1 MKFFISILFFI
12 LSLSLNTNA
21 QEETKN
27 FEKEV
32 TDYIE
37 GKTDVRPDFLKTD
50 NAIGDKKIQEI
61 LDKVDR
67 LRNSNNSSQN
77 TTDFLQK
84 LKPFI
89 VPLIIVL
96 YLIFKS
102 DGDNKEKPQTNT
114 KSKNSRNRNEEFIKK
129 HNENVNNNETDD
141 EYNNEWNYDDNE
153 DQFDSIKIS
162 IKEQTYDNTQ
172 MFDIEAKG
180 PLNFTKDQIEQS
192 EKENEEAK
200 FSCYVFDI
208 TDKDNEI
215 PLQGLTD
222 PYKDENYLLSSTRNM
237 KVGLAFA
244 YNDWTA
250 MFRFPKSLII
260 PPNRG
265 QRTLKFVVCASKLKS
280 KFDQGKT
287 KNKKDLYFET
297 TTILNLDY
305 EQPGYLE
312 SEIYES
318 ALNEKIVQLGMAVA
332 YSEKK
337 INTSGVEAIKSWINT
352 EILWKNYLNDETEEK
367 VKYSFLLNN
376 THELLKKNKLSL
388 SEIVKEINFKSNVSR
403 RYDAMNLLLNIA
415 GSDDRL
421 SKEEDKLLNNTARAL
436 ELNLERFQQMKTS
449 TIANIDTID
458 ETDEDNEDT
467 IFNFSKDMTDADKC
481 KKLREEYTRWN
492 RQTNNSNE
500 KIRNQARKM
509 VELTANLRKK
519 YNC

>member
-50 NAIGDKKIQEI
+50 NAIGDKKIQEM
-61 LDKVDR
+61 LDKADR
-67 LRNSNNSSQN
+67 LISSKNSSYD

-89 VPLIIVL
+89 VPLIVVL

-102 DGDNKEKPQTNT
+102 DGDSKEKPKTNT
-114 KSKNSRNRNEEFIKK
+114 KSKNSRNR
-129 HNENVNNNETDD
+129 TDD
-141 EYNNEWNYDDNE
+141 EYNNEWNYDDSE

-162 IKEQTYDNTQ
+162 IKEQIYENTQ

-250 MFRFPKSLII
+250 MFRFPKSIII

-265 QRTLKFVVCASKLKS
+265 QRILKFVVCASKLKS
-280 KFDQGKT
+280 KFDQGII

-297 TTILNLDY
+297 TTIFNLNY

-352 EILWKNYLNDETEEK
+352 EILWKNYLIDETEEK
-367 VKYSFLLNN
+367 VKYSFLLKN

-388 SEIVKEINFKSNVSR
+388 SEIVKEINFKSNISR

>member
-1 MKFFISILFFI
+1 MSEFI
-12 LSLSLNTNA
+12 
-21 QEETKN
+21 
-27 FEKEV
+27 
-32 TDYIE
+32 
-37 GKTDVRPDFLKTD
+37 
-50 NAIGDKKIQEI
+50 EI
-61 LDKVDR
+61 L
-67 LRNSNNSSQN
+67 QN
-77 TTDFLQK
+77 

-89 VPLIIVL
+89 IPAIIIIAL
-96 YLIFKS
+96 LNI
-102 DGDNKEKPQTNT
+102 
-114 KSKNSRNRNEEFIKK
+114 
-129 HNENVNNNETDD
+129 NENKQKDKNNKKDSKEAIGENSNDYFEIDNDKKNQD
-141 EYNNEWNYDDNE
+141 E
-153 DQFDSIKIS
+153 FDSIKIS
-162 IKEQTYDNTQ
+162 IKEQNYENTQ
-172 MFDIEAKG
+172 MIDVEAKG
-180 PLNFTKDQIEQS
+180 PLNFTEDQINQS
-192 EKENEEAK
+192 EKENKEAK

-222 PYKDENYLLSSTRNM
+222 PYKDENNLLCIARNM
-237 KVGLAFA
+237 KVGLGFA
-244 YNDWTA
+244 YLEWST
-250 MFRFPKSLII
+250 MFRLPKTLVI

-265 QRTLKFVVCASKLKS
+265 KRILKFVVCSSKIKS
-280 KFDQGKT
+280 KFDQGKI

-297 TTILNLDY
+297 TTIFNLEY
-305 EQPGYLE
+305 KQPGYLE

-352 EILWKNYLNDETEEK
+352 EILWKNYLTDETEEK
-367 VKYSFLLNN
+367 VKYSFLLKN

-388 SEIVKEINFKSNVSR
+388 SEIVKEINFKSNISR

-436 ELNLERFQQMKTS
+436 ELDLDRFQQMKTS

-458 ETDEDNEDT
+458 ESDEDNEDT
-467 IFNFSKDMTDADKC
+467 IFNFSKDMTNADKC

>member
-1 MKFFISILFFI
+1 MLDFSEAIQTLRVFLIPALIVIFLLYINENKQKDKNNKKDSKDEM
-12 LSLSLNTNA
+12 
-21 QEETKN
+21 EEN
-27 FEKEV
+27 FN
-32 TDYIE
+32 DYFEI
-37 GKTDVRPDFLKTD
+37 D
-50 NAIGDKKIQEI
+50 NDKKYE
-61 LDKVDR
+61 
-67 LRNSNNSSQN
+67 
-77 TTDFLQK
+77 
-84 LKPFI
+84 
-89 VPLIIVL
+89 
-96 YLIFKS
+96 
-102 DGDNKEKPQTNT
+102 
-114 KSKNSRNRNEEFIKK
+114 
-129 HNENVNNNETDD
+129 D
-141 EYNNEWNYDDNE
+141 EWKYDDNE

-162 IKEQTYDNTQ
+162 IKEQIYENTQ

-180 PLNFTKDQIEQS
+180 PLNFTKDQIKQS

-208 TDKDNEI
+208 TDKDNET

-237 KVGLAFA
+237 KVGLGLA

-250 MFRFPKSLII
+250 MFRFPKSLVI
-260 PPNRG
+260 PPSRG
-265 QRTLKFVVCASKLKS
+265 QRILKFVICASKLKS
-280 KFDQGKT
+280 KFDQGII

-297 TTILNLDY
+297 TTTFNLNY

-318 ALNEKIVQLGMAVA
+318 ALNEKIIQLGMALA

-337 INTSGVEAIKSWINT
+337 INTSGVEVIKNWINA
-352 EILWKNYLNDETEEK
+352 EILWKNYLTDETEEK
-367 VKYSFLLNN
+367 IKYSFLLKN

-388 SEIVKEINFKSNVSR
+388 SEIVKEINFKSNISR

-436 ELNLERFQQMKTS
+436 ELDLERFQQMKTT
-449 TIANIDTID
+449 TIANIETID
-458 ETDEDNEDT
+458 ESNEDNEET
-467 IFNFSKDMTDADKC
+467 IFNFTKDMTDEEKC
-481 KKLREEYTRWN
+481 KKLRQEYTRWN

-500 KIRNQARKM
+500 KIRNQAKKM
-509 VELTANLRKK
+509 VDLTAHLRKK

>member
-1 MKFFISILFFI
+1 
-12 LSLSLNTNA
+12 
-21 QEETKN
+21 
-27 FEKEV
+27 
-32 TDYIE
+32 
-37 GKTDVRPDFLKTD
+37 
-50 NAIGDKKIQEI
+50 
-61 LDKVDR
+61 
-67 LRNSNNSSQN
+67 
-77 TTDFLQK
+77 
-84 LKPFI
+84 
-89 VPLIIVL
+89 
-96 YLIFKS
+96 
-102 DGDNKEKPQTNT
+102 
-114 KSKNSRNRNEEFIKK
+114 
-129 HNENVNNNETDD
+129 
-141 EYNNEWNYDDNE
+141 
-153 DQFDSIKIS
+153 
-162 IKEQTYDNTQ
+162 
-172 MFDIEAKG
+172 
-180 PLNFTKDQIEQS
+180 
-192 EKENEEAK
+192 
-200 FSCYVFDI
+200 
-208 TDKDNEI
+208 
-215 PLQGLTD
+215 
-222 PYKDENYLLSSTRNM
+222 M
-237 KVGLAFA
+237 KVGVGLA
-244 YNDWTA
+244 YNDWTP
-250 MFRFPKSLII
+250 MFRFPKSLVI
-260 PPNRG
+260 PPSRG
-265 QRTLKFVVCASKLKS
+265 QRILKFVVCASKLKS
-280 KFDQGKT
+280 KFDQGII

-297 TTILNLDY
+297 TTTFNLNY

-352 EILWKNYLNDETEEK
+352 EILWKNYFTDETEEK
-367 VKYSFLLNN
+367 IKYSFLLKN

-388 SEIVKEINFKSNVSR
+388 SEIVKEINFKSNISR

-436 ELNLERFQQMKTS
+436 ELDLDRFQQMKTS

-458 ETDEDNEDT
+458 ESDEDNEDT

>member
-12 LSLSLNTNA
+12 LSLSLNTHA
-21 QEETKN
+21 QEESKN

-32 TDYIE
+32 KDYIE
-37 GKTDVRPDFLKTD
+37 GKTDIKPKFLKTD
-50 NAIGDKKIQEI
+50 NAIIDKKVQEM
-61 LDKVDR
+61 LDKANR
-67 LRNSNNSSQN
+67 LANSNTRIELLKN
-77 TTDFLQK
+77 

-89 VPLIIVL
+89 IPLLIVL
-96 YLIFKS
+96 YLIFRS
-102 DGDNKEKPQTNT
+102 DGDSKEKPKINT

-141 EYNNEWNYDDNE
+141 EYDNEWNYDDNE

-180 PLNFTKDQIEQS
+180 PLNFTKEQINQS

-250 MFRFPKSLII
+250 MFRFPKSIII

-265 QRTLKFVVCASKLKS
+265 QRILKFVVCASKIKS
-280 KFDQGKT
+280 KFDQGKI

-297 TTILNLDY
+297 TTIFNLDY

-352 EILWKNYLNDETEEK
+352 EILWKNYFTDETEEK
-367 VKYSFLLNN
+367 VKYSFLLKN

-388 SEIVKEINFKSNVSR
+388 SEIVKEINFKSNISR

-436 ELNLERFQQMKTS
+436 ELDLDRFQQMKTS

-458 ETDEDNEDT
+458 ESDEDNEDT
-467 IFNFSKDMTDADKC
+467 IFNFSKDMTNADKC